1 MTSMSVFQIAFV
13 LFLIANPIGG
23 VPLFVSLVKD
33 FDFKR
38 QKIILFRESVI
49 SMFLAYFFLF
59 LGEPFLSATHIELY
73 AVRLGG
79 GLIVLLVAI
88 DMIFPSRSE
97 GMGSS
102 TSLSK
107 EPFIVPIAT
116 PLITGGGCFS
126 NIMVFAKQEP
136 VSKVALAIFIA
147 WTATIVIVTSSV
159 YLQKILGRRGLLAL
173 EQLMGM
179 ILMMI
184 AIEMITLGLHGF
196 GEAANVTIAKLL
208 TT

>member
-23 VPLFVSLVKD
+23 VPLFVSMVKD
-33 FDFKR
+33 FEFKR
-38 QKIILFRESVI
+38 QKFILFRESVI
-49 SMFLAYFFLF
+49 SMSIAYFFLF
-59 LGEPFLSATHIELY
+59 LGEPFLAVTHIQLY
-73 AVRLGG
+73 AVQLGG

-88 DMIFPSRSE
+88 GMIFPTQAESS
-97 GMGSS
+97 GSS
-102 TSLSK
+102 PGLSK

-136 VSKVALAIFIA
+136 TAKVALAILIA
-147 WTATIVIVTSSV
+147 WSVIIVIVTGAV
-159 YLQKILGRRGLLAL
+159 YMQKLVGKRGLIAL

-184 AIEMITLGLHGF
+184 AIAMITHGLHTF
-196 GEAANVTIAKLL
+196 GDAARITMANLL
-208 TT
+208 TP